1 MGIWWEQR
9 RGMDKEGDGQR
20 KERKKGMGGGRRKRG
35 R

>member
-1 MGIWWEQR
+1 
-9 RGMDKEGDGQR
+9 MDKEGDGQR